1 MAKKIEN
8 VGCPFCGVC
17 CDDLV
22 VTVSDDGKK
31 ILEVENAC
39 IIGSTVFHRAM
50 SERHTLPR
58 LRQPDGTY
66 KEISYDEA
74 SRLRGKGLL
83 QRKETPDLR
92 VWVDQL

>member
-31 ILEVENAC
+31 ILEVENSC
-39 IIGSTVFHRAM
+39 IIGSTVFHRAG

-74 SRLRGKGLL
+74 IDYTAKVLHKA
-83 QRKETPDLR
+83 KKH
-92 VWVDQL
+92 